1 MARRRRRKQLGSE
14 HNVHARQLIVTR
26 NAVRTSVQISNA
38 KLDAGD
44 CARADAELR
53 RGTYFEGQ
61 AAVHFDATEPML
73 AQGGFRDSN
82 EARAL
87 NDATRRFRA
96 VCVRDRIK
104 KG

>member
-1 MARRRRRKQLGSE
+1 MPRRRTRLGSSE
-14 HNVHARQLIVTR
+14 DVHARQLVVAR
-26 NAVRTSVQISNA
+26 NAMRSSVQVVRM

-53 RGTYFEGQ
+53 RATYFEGQ
-61 AAVHFDATEPML
+61 AAVHFDASMPL
-73 AQGGFRDSN
+73 VAQGAFRDSTEVRELS
-82 EARAL
+82 EAT
-87 NDATRRFRA
+87 NRFRA